1 MKIIN
6 TITVIFIIIKLLD
19 LKITAMEI
27 NNKHDLVIRNGKI
40 IDGSGSKPFFGDIAI
55 DNGIITSVGKINSS
69 GNKELDAQG
78 NLVTPGW
85 VDIHTHYDGQVSWD
99 PYLTPSSWHG
109 VTTAVMGNCGVGFAP
124 VRPGDESFLIQLMEG
139 VEDIPGSAL
148 HEGIDWDWETFP
160 EFLDAIDKKEFVMDV
175 GFMMGHGPLR
185 SYVMGYER
193 CQNQVDATDEEINKM
208 SELVTEAIEAGALGF
223 STSRTVLHRDIYG
236 KYVPGTEASTE
247 EMRALA
253 FAIDKA
259 GEGTLEITSD
269 WLDEEM
275 EMSWMQEYVKKTDCG
290 LTFLQT
296 KGDAVKTILFS
307 EEQFLKGKNI
317 RPQFPGRNVGLMF
330 GWGTSVN
337 PFIQFPAYKEIAE
350 LPMDQKLKI
359 LKDPL
364 FKQKLLSQEPDFE
377 SEIRAILSNNPS
389 NKTREQIAQDV
400 ALPTTIT
407 TNYKTQFILG
417 TPPNYEPKK
426 EDSIAAIASKM
437 KISELEVIY
446 DEMLKN
452 QGTNLIYAAFTPY
465 EKYKLDFVEQA
476 YRLKSSVAGGSDGGA
491 HCGLICDASMPTTN
505 ISHWGRDREAGKKFP
520 LEMLIK
526 KQTKDTAE
534 TFGLFDRGEIK
545 SGMLADINIIDFDK
559 LNVSHPTMIHDLPLG
574 GRRLVQDS
582 AGYIATIKNGLIV
595 SENGKNNGVLPGK
608 LIRGKQVCEVKS
620 GISKVSFFDKT
631 IRLLAVKILR
641 FFWGLSGKS
650 LKTTIVSET

>member
-1 MKIIN
+1 
-6 TITVIFIIIKLLD
+6 
-19 LKITAMEI
+19 MEE
-27 NNKHDLVIRNGKI
+27 NNLHDLVIRNGKI
-40 IDGSGSKPFFGDIAI
+40 LDGSGKKSFFGDIAI
-55 DNGIITSVGKINSS
+55 DDGKITSVGKIEGS
-69 GNKELDAQG
+69 GKEELDAKG

-124 VRPGDESFLIQLMEG
+124 VRPGDENFLIQLMEG

-193 CQNQVDATDEEINKM
+193 CQNQVDASDEEISKM

-236 KYVPGTEASTE
+236 KYVPGTEASSE

-253 FAIDKA
+253 FGVDKA

-275 EMSWMQEYVKKTDCG
+275 EMSWMQEYVKKSDCG

-296 KGDAVKTILFS
+296 KGDAIKTILFS
-307 EEQFLKGKNI
+307 EEHFLKGKNI

-330 GWGTSVN
+330 GWETSVN
-337 PFIQFPAYKEIAE
+337 PFMQFPAYKEIAD
-350 LPMDQKLKI
+350 LPMDQKLEI
-359 LKDPL
+359 LKDPT

-377 SEIRAILSNNPS
+377 SEIRARLADNPS
-389 NKTREQIAQDV
+389 NKTREEIAQDV

-407 TNYKTQFILG
+407 SNYKTQFILG
-417 TPPNYEPKK
+417 TPPNYEPKE
-426 EDSIAAIASKM
+426 EDSIAAIAARKN
-437 KISELEVIY
+437 ISELEVMY
-446 DEMLKN
+446 DEMLQN
-452 QGTNLIYAAFTPY
+452 QGSNLIYAAFTPY

-505 ISHWGRDREAGKKFP
+505 ISHWGRDREAGRKFP

-545 SGMLADINIIDFDK
+545 PGMLADINIIDFDK
-559 LNVSHPTMIHDLPLG
+559 LNVSHPTMIYDLPLG
-574 GRRLVQDS
+574 GRRLVQD
-582 AGYIATIKNGLIV
+582 ATGYIATIKNGQVV
-595 SENGKNNGVLPGK
+595 SENGKANGVLPGK

-620 GISKVSFFDKT
+620 GISEVSFFDKT
-631 IRLLAVKILR
+631 IRLLAVKTLR
-641 FFWGLSGKS
+641 FFWALSGKS
-650 LKTTIVSET
+650 MKTTIVSET

>member
-1 MKIIN
+1 
-6 TITVIFIIIKLLD
+6 
-19 LKITAMEI
+19 MEI
-27 NNKHDLVIRNGKI
+27 NKSTHDLIIRNGKI
-40 IDGSGSKPFFGDIAI
+40 IDGSGKKPFFGDIAI
-55 DNGIITSVGKINSS
+55 DGGKITSVGKIENS
-69 GNKELDAQG
+69 GKEEFDAKG

-124 VRPGDESFLIQLMEG
+124 VRPGDENFLIQLMEG

-193 CQNQVDATDEEINKM
+193 CQNQVDASDEEISKM
-208 SELVTEAIEAGALGF
+208 SELVTEAIESGALGF

-236 KYVPGTEASTE
+236 KYVPGTEASSE

-253 FAIDKA
+253 FGVDKA

-275 EMSWMQEYVKKTDCG
+275 EMSWMQEYVKKSDCG

-307 EEQFLKGKNI
+307 EEHFLKGKNI

-330 GWGTSVN
+330 GWETSVN
-337 PFIQFPAYKEIAE
+337 PFMQFPAYKEIAD
-350 LPMDQKLKI
+350 LPMDQKLEI
-359 LKDPL
+359 LKDPT

-377 SEIRAILSNNPS
+377 PEIRARLADNPS
-389 NKTREQIAQDV
+389 NKTREEIAQDV

-407 TNYKTQFILG
+407 SNYKTQFILG
-417 TPPNYEPKK
+417 TPPNYEPKE
-426 EDSIAAIASKM
+426 EDSIAAIASRKN
-437 KISELEVIY
+437 ISELEVMY
-446 DEMLKN
+446 DEMLQN
-452 QGTNLIYAAFTPY
+452 QGSNLIYAAFTPY

-505 ISHWGRDREAGKKFP
+505 ISHWGRDREAGRKFP

-574 GRRLVQDS
+574 GRRLVQD
-582 AGYIATIKNGLIV
+582 ATGYIATIKNGQV
-595 SENGKNNGVLPGK
+595 VFENGKANGVLPGK

-620 GISKVSFFDKT
+620 GISEVSFFDKT
-631 IRLLAVKILR
+631 IRLLAVKTLR
-641 FFWGLSGKS
+641 FFWALSGKS
-650 LKTTIVSET
+650 MKTTIVSET

>member
-1 MKIIN
+1 
-6 TITVIFIIIKLLD
+6 
-19 LKITAMEI
+19 MEA
-27 NNKHDLVIRNGKI
+27 NNLHDLVIRNGKI
-40 IDGSGSKPFFGDIAI
+40 FDGSGKKPFFGDIAI
-55 DNGIITSVGKINSS
+55 DDGKITSVGKIERS
-69 GNKELDAQG
+69 GKEELNAKG

-124 VRPGDESFLIQLMEG
+124 VRPGDENFLIQLMEG

-148 HEGIDWDWETFP
+148 HEGIDWNWETFP

-193 CQNQVDATDEEINKM
+193 CQNQVDASDEEISKM

-236 KYVPGTEASTE
+236 KYVPGTEASSE

-253 FAIDKA
+253 FGVDKA

-275 EMSWMQEYVKKTDCG
+275 EMSWMKEYVKKSDCG

-307 EEQFLKGKNI
+307 EEHFLKGKNI

-330 GWGTSVN
+330 GWETSVN
-337 PFIQFPAYKEIAE
+337 PFMQFPAYKEIAD
-350 LPMDQKLKI
+350 LPLDQKYEI
-359 LKDPL
+359 LKDPI
-364 FKQKLLSQEPDFE
+364 FKEKLLNQEPDFE
-377 SEIRAILSNNPS
+377 TEIRARLADNPS
-389 NKTREQIAQDV
+389 NKTREEIAQDV

-407 TNYKTQFILG
+407 SSYKTQFILG
-417 TPPNYEPKK
+417 TPPNYEPKE
-426 EDSIAAIASKM
+426 EDSIASIALRKN
-437 KISELEVIY
+437 ISELEVMY

-465 EKYKLDFVEQA
+465 EKYKLEFVEQA

-505 ISHWGRDREAGKKFP
+505 ISHWGRDREAGRKFP

-545 SGMLADINIIDFDK
+545 AGMLADINIIDFNK

-574 GRRLVQDS
+574 GRRLVQD
-582 AGYIATIKNGLIV
+582 ATGYVATIKNGQVV
-595 SENGKNNGVLPGK
+595 SENGKANGVLPGK
-608 LIRGKQVCEVKS
+608 LIRGKQVCEVKT
-620 GISKVSFFDKT
+620 GISKVSLFDKT
-631 IRLLAVKILR
+631 IRLLAVKV
-641 FFWGLSGKS
+641 LSFIWRLTGKS
-650 LKTTIVSET
+650 MKTTIVSET

>member
-1 MKIIN
+1 
-6 TITVIFIIIKLLD
+6 
-19 LKITAMEI
+19 MEI
-27 NNKHDLVIRNGKI
+27 SQNTHDLIIRNGKI
-40 IDGSGSKPFFGDIAI
+40 IDGSGKKPFFGDIAI
-55 DNGIITSVGKINSS
+55 DDGKITSVGKIHSS
-69 GNKELDAQG
+69 GKEEFDAKG

-124 VRPGDESFLIQLMEG
+124 VRPGDENFLIQLMEG

-193 CQNQVDATDEEINKM
+193 CQNQVDASDEEISKM
-208 SELVTEAIEAGALGF
+208 SELVTEAIKAGALGF

-236 KYVPGTEASTE
+236 KYVPGTEASSE

-253 FAIDKA
+253 FGVDKA

-275 EMSWMQEYVKKTDCG
+275 EMSWMKEYVKKSDCG

-307 EEQFLKGKNI
+307 EEHFLKGKNI

-330 GWGTSVN
+330 GWETSVN
-337 PFIQFPAYKEIAE
+337 PFMQFPAYKEIAD
-350 LPMDQKLKI
+350 LPMDQKFKI

-364 FKQKLLSQEPDFE
+364 FKEKLLSQEPDFE
-377 SEIRAILSNNPS
+377 SEIMARLADNPS
-389 NKTREQIAQDV
+389 NKTREEIAQDV

-407 TNYKTQFILG
+407 SNYKTQFILG
-417 TPPNYEPKK
+417 TPPNYEPKE
-426 EDSIAAIASKM
+426 EDSIAAIASRKD
-437 KISELEVIY
+437 ISELEVMY
-446 DEMLKN
+446 DEMLQN

-505 ISHWGRDREAGKKFP
+505 ISHWGRDREAGRKFP

-559 LNVSHPTMIHDLPLG
+559 LSVSHPTMIHDLPLG
-574 GRRLVQDS
+574 GRRLVQD
-582 AGYIATIKNGLIV
+582 ATGYIATIKNGQVV
-595 SENGKNNGVLPGK
+595 SENGKANGALPGK
-608 LIRGKQVCEVKS
+608 LIRGKQICEVKT
-620 GISKVSFFDKT
+620 GISEVSLFDKT
-631 IRLLAVKILR
+631 IRLLAVKV
-641 FFWGLSGKS
+641 LSFVWRLTGKS
-650 LKTTIVSET
+650 MKTTIVSET

>member
-6 TITVIFIIIKLLD
+6 ITAIFIIIKLLD

-160 EFLDAIDKKEFVMDV
+160 EFLDVIDKKEFVMDV

-330 GWGTSVN
+330 GWETSVN

-377 SEIRAILSNNPS
+377 SEIRAKLENNPS

-417 TPPNYEPKK
+417 TPPNYEPKE
-426 EDSIAAIASKM
+426 EDSIAAIASQKN
-437 KISELEVIY
+437 ISELEVMY

-505 ISHWGRDREAGKKFP
+505 ISHWGRDREAGRKLP

-582 AGYIATIKNGLIV
+582 EGYIATIKNGLIV
-595 SENGKNNGVLPGK
+595 SENGKTNGVLPGK

-641 FFWGLSGKS
+641 FFWSLSGKS

>member
-1 MKIIN
+1 
-6 TITVIFIIIKLLD
+6 
-19 LKITAMEI
+19 MESNSNI
-27 NNKHDLVIRNGKI
+27 HDLVIRNGKI
-40 IDGSGSKPFFGDIAI
+40 IDGSGKKPFFGDVAI
-55 DNGIITSVGKINSS
+55 DNGKITSAGKIKGS
-69 GNKELDAQG
+69 GKEELDAKG

-124 VRPGDESFLIQLMEG
+124 VRPGDENFLIQLMEG

-193 CQNQVDATDEEINKM
+193 CQNQVDASDEEISKM

-236 KYVPGTEASTE
+236 KYVPGTEASSE

-253 FAIDKA
+253 FGVDKA

-275 EMSWMQEYVKKTDCG
+275 EMSWMQEYVKKSDCG

-307 EEQFLKGKNI
+307 EEHFLKGKNI

-330 GWGTSVN
+330 GWETSVN
-337 PFIQFPAYKEIAE
+337 PFMQFPAYKEIAN
-350 LPMDQKLKI
+350 LPMDQKLEI
-359 LKDPL
+359 LKDPT

-377 SEIRAILSNNPS
+377 SEIRARLADNPF
-389 NKTREQIAQDV
+389 NKTREEIAQDV

-407 TNYKTQFILG
+407 SNYKTQFILG
-417 TPPNYEPKK
+417 TPPNYEPKE
-426 EDSIAAIASKM
+426 EDSIAAIASRKN
-437 KISELEVIY
+437 ISELEVMY
-446 DEMLKN
+446 DEMLQN
-452 QGTNLIYAAFTPY
+452 QGSNLIYAAFTPY

-505 ISHWGRDREAGKKFP
+505 ISHWGRDREAGRKFP

-545 SGMLADINIIDFDK
+545 PGMLADINIIDFDK
-559 LNVSHPTMIHDLPLG
+559 LNVSHPTMIYDLPLG
-574 GRRLVQDS
+574 GRRLVQD
-582 AGYIATIKNGLIV
+582 ATGYIATIKNGQVV
-595 SENGKNNGVLPGK
+595 SENGKANGVLPGK

-620 GISKVSFFDKT
+620 GISEVSFFDKT
-631 IRLLAVKILR
+631 IRLLAVKTLR
-641 FFWGLSGKS
+641 FFWALSGKS
-650 LKTTIVSET
+650 MKTTIVSET

>member
-1 MKIIN
+1 
-6 TITVIFIIIKLLD
+6 
-19 LKITAMEI
+19 MEI
-27 NNKHDLVIRNGKI
+27 NKSTHDLIIRNGKI
-40 IDGSGSKPFFGDIAI
+40 IDGSGKKPFFGDIAI
-55 DNGIITSVGKINSS
+55 DGGKITSVGKIENS
-69 GNKELDAQG
+69 GKEEFDAKG

-124 VRPGDESFLIQLMEG
+124 VRPGDENFLIQLMEG

-193 CQNQVDATDEEINKM
+193 CQNQVDASDEEISKM

-236 KYVPGTEASTE
+236 KYVPGTEASSE

-253 FAIDKA
+253 FGVDKA

-275 EMSWMQEYVKKTDCG
+275 EMSWMQEYVKKSDCG

-307 EEQFLKGKNI
+307 EEHFLKGKNI

-330 GWGTSVN
+330 GWETSVN
-337 PFIQFPAYKEIAE
+337 PFMQFPAYKEIAD
-350 LPMDQKLKI
+350 LPMDQKLEI
-359 LKDPL
+359 LKDPT

-377 SEIRAILSNNPS
+377 SEIRARLADNPS
-389 NKTREQIAQDV
+389 NKTREEIAQDV

-407 TNYKTQFILG
+407 SNYKTQFILG
-417 TPPNYEPKK
+417 TPPNYEPKE
-426 EDSIAAIASKM
+426 EDSIAAIASK
-437 KISELEVIY
+437 KNISELEVMY
-446 DEMLKN
+446 DEMLQN
-452 QGTNLIYAAFTPY
+452 QGSNLIYAAFTPY

-505 ISHWGRDREAGKKFP
+505 ISHWGRDREAGRKFP

-545 SGMLADINIIDFDK
+545 PGMLADINIIDFDK
-559 LNVSHPTMIHDLPLG
+559 LNVSHPSMIHDLPLG
-574 GRRLVQDS
+574 GRRLVQD
-582 AGYIATIKNGLIV
+582 ATGYIATIKNGQVV
-595 SENGKNNGVLPGK
+595 SENGKANGVLPGK

-620 GISKVSFFDKT
+620 GISEVSFFDKT
-631 IRLLAVKILR
+631 IRLLAVKTLR

-650 LKTTIVSET
+650 MKTTIVSET

>member
-1 MKIIN
+1 MQNN
-6 TITVIFIIIKLLD
+6 T
-19 LKITAMEI
+19 M
-27 NNKHDLVIRNGKI
+27 HDLVLRNGKI
-40 IDGSGSKPFFGDIAI
+40 FDGSGDKPFVGDIAI
-55 DNGIITSVGKINSS
+55 DDGKISFVGKVTNS
-69 GNKELDAQG
+69 GKEEIDAHN
-78 NLVTPGW
+78 NLITPGW

-124 VRPGDESFLIQLMEG
+124 VRPGDENFLIQLMEG

-175 GFMMGHGPLR
+175 GFMIGHGPLR

-193 CQNQVDATDEEINKM
+193 CQNQVDASEEEISKM

-236 KYVPGTEASTE
+236 KYVPGTEASSE

-253 FAIDKA
+253 FGVDKA

-275 EMSWMQEYVKKTDCG
+275 EMSWMKEYVKKSNCG

-296 KGDAVKTILFS
+296 KGDAVKTILFA
-307 EEQFLKGKNI
+307 EEHFLKGKNI

-330 GWGTSVN
+330 GWETSVN
-337 PFIQFPAYKEIAE
+337 PFSQFPAYKEIAD
-350 LPMDQKLKI
+350 LPLEQKYEI

-364 FKQKLLSQEPDFE
+364 FKKRLLSQEPDFE
-377 SEIRAILSNNPS
+377 TEIMKRLADNPS
-389 NKTREQIAQDV
+389 NKTREEIAQDV

-407 TNYKTQFILG
+407 SNFKTQFVLG
-417 TPPNYEPKK
+417 TPPNYEPKE
-426 EDSIAAIASKM
+426 EDSIASIALRKN
-437 KISELEVIY
+437 ISELEVMY

-476 YRLKSSVAGGSDGGA
+476 YQLKSSVAGGSDGGA

-520 LEMLIK
+520 LELLIK

-545 SGMLADINIIDFDK
+545 AGMLADINIIDFDK

-574 GRRLVQDS
+574 GRRLVQD
-582 AGYIATIKNGLIV
+582 ATGYIATIKNGKVV
-595 SENGKNNGVLPGK
+595 SENGQANGVLPGK
-608 LIRGKQVCEVKS
+608 LIRGKQVCEVKT
-620 GISKVSFFDKT
+620 GISEVSYFDKT
-631 IRLLAVKILR
+631 IRLLAVKALGFI
-641 FFWGLSGKS
+641 WKLSGRSMKS
-650 LKTTIVSET
+650 TIVSDT

>member
-1 MKIIN
+1 MQTN
-6 TITVIFIIIKLLD
+6 T
-19 LKITAMEI
+19 M
-27 NNKHDLVIRNGKI
+27 HDLVIRNGKI
-40 IDGSGSKPFFGDIAI
+40 FDGSGDKPFVGDIAI
-55 DNGIITSVGKINSS
+55 DDGKISFVGKVTNS
-69 GNKELDAQG
+69 GKEEIDAHN
-78 NLVTPGW
+78 NLITPGW

-124 VRPGDESFLIQLMEG
+124 VRPGDENFLIQLMEG

-175 GFMMGHGPLR
+175 GFMIGHGPLR

-193 CQNQVDATDEEINKM
+193 CQNQVDASEEEISKM

-236 KYVPGTEASTE
+236 KYVPGTEASSE

-253 FAIDKA
+253 FGVDKA

-275 EMSWMQEYVKKTDCG
+275 EMSWMKEYVKKSNCG

-296 KGDAVKTILFS
+296 KGDAVKTILFA
-307 EEQFLKGKNI
+307 EEHFLKGKNI

-330 GWGTSVN
+330 GWETSVN
-337 PFIQFPAYKEIAE
+337 PFSQFPAYKEIAD
-350 LPMDQKLKI
+350 LPLEQKYEI

-364 FKQKLLSQEPDFE
+364 FKKRLLSQEPDFE
-377 SEIRAILSNNPS
+377 TEIMKRLADNPS
-389 NKTREQIAQDV
+389 NKTREEIAQDV

-407 TNYKTQFILG
+407 SNFKTQFVLG
-417 TPPNYEPKK
+417 TPPNYEPKE
-426 EDSIAAIASKM
+426 EDSIASIALRKN
-437 KISELEVIY
+437 ISELEVMY

-476 YRLKSSVAGGSDGGA
+476 YQLKSSVAGGSDGGA

-520 LEMLIK
+520 LELLIK

-545 SGMLADINIIDFDK
+545 AGMLADINIIDFDK
-559 LNVSHPTMIHDLPLG
+559 LNVSHPRMIHDLPLG
-574 GRRLVQDS
+574 GRRLVQD
-582 AGYIATIKNGLIV
+582 ATGYIATIKNGKVV
-595 SENGKNNGVLPGK
+595 SVNGHANGVLPGK
-608 LIRGKQVCEVKS
+608 LIRGKQVCEVKT
-620 GISKVSFFDKT
+620 GISEVPYFDKA
-631 IRLLAVKILR
+631 IRLLAVKALR
-641 FFWGLSGKS
+641 FIWKLSGKS
-650 LKTTIVSET
+650 MKSTIVSET

>member
-1 MKIIN
+1 
-6 TITVIFIIIKLLD
+6 
-19 LKITAMEI
+19 MET
-27 NNKHDLVIRNGKI
+27 NNLHDLVIRNGKI
-40 IDGSGSKPFFGDIAI
+40 LDGSGKKPFFGDIAI
-55 DNGIITSVGKINSS
+55 DDGKITSVGKIESS
-69 GNKELDAQG
+69 GKKEFDAKG

-124 VRPGDESFLIQLMEG
+124 VRPGDENFLIQLMEG

-193 CQNQVDATDEEINKM
+193 CQNQVDASDEEISKM

-236 KYVPGTEASTE
+236 KYVPGTEASSE

-253 FAIDKA
+253 FGVDKA

-275 EMSWMQEYVKKTDCG
+275 EMSWMQEYVKKSDCG

-307 EEQFLKGKNI
+307 EEHFLKGKNI

-330 GWGTSVN
+330 GWETSVN
-337 PFIQFPAYKEIAE
+337 PFIQFPAYKEIAD
-350 LPMDQKLKI
+350 LPIDKKFEI

-364 FKQKLLSQEPDFE
+364 FKEKLLSQEPDFE
-377 SEIRAILSNNPS
+377 SEIRARLADNPS
-389 NKTREQIAQDV
+389 NKSREEIAQDV
-400 ALPTTIT
+400 ALPTTLT
-407 TNYKTQFILG
+407 SNYKTQFILG
-417 TPPNYEPKK
+417 TPPNYEPKE
-426 EDSIAAIASKM
+426 EDSIAAIASK
-437 KISELEVIY
+437 KNISELEVMY
-446 DEMLKN
+446 DEMLQN

-476 YRLKSSVAGGSDGGA
+476 YQLKSSVAGGSDGGA

-505 ISHWGRDREAGKKFP
+505 ISHWGRDREAGRKLP

-559 LNVSHPTMIHDLPLG
+559 LNVGHPTMIHDLPLG
-574 GRRLVQDS
+574 GRRLVQD
-582 AGYIATIKNGLIV
+582 ATGYIATIKNGQVV
-595 SENGKNNGVLPGK
+595 SENGKANGVLPGK

-620 GISKVSFFDKT
+620 GISEVSFFDKT
-631 IRLLAVKILR
+631 IRLLAVKTLR

-650 LKTTIVSET
+650 MKTTIVSDT

>member
-1 MKIIN
+1 
-6 TITVIFIIIKLLD
+6 
-19 LKITAMEI
+19 MEI
-27 NNKHDLVIRNGKI
+27 NKSTHDLIIRNGKI
-40 IDGSGSKPFFGDIAI
+40 IDGSGNKPFYGDIAI
-55 DNGIITSVGKINSS
+55 DDGKITSVGKIESS
-69 GNKELDAQG
+69 GKEELDARG

-124 VRPGDESFLIQLMEG
+124 VRPGDENFLIQLMEG

-193 CQNQVDATDEEINKM
+193 CQNQVDASDEEISKM

-236 KYVPGTEASTE
+236 KYVPGTEASSE

-253 FAIDKA
+253 FGIDKA

-275 EMSWMQEYVKKTDCG
+275 EMSWMQEYVKKSDCG

-307 EEQFLKGKNI
+307 EEHFLKGKNI

-330 GWGTSVN
+330 GWETSVN
-337 PFIQFPAYKEIAE
+337 PFMQFPAYKEIAD
-350 LPMDQKLKI
+350 LPMDQKLEI
-359 LKDPL
+359 LKDPT

-377 SEIRAILSNNPS
+377 SEIKARLADNPS
-389 NKTREQIAQDV
+389 NKTREEIAQDV

-407 TNYKTQFILG
+407 SNYKTQFILG
-417 TPPNYEPKK
+417 TPPNYEPKE
-426 EDSIAAIASKM
+426 EDSIAAIALRKN
-437 KISELEVIY
+437 ISELEVMY
-446 DEMLKN
+446 DEMLQN
-452 QGTNLIYAAFTPY
+452 QGSNLIYAAFTPY

-505 ISHWGRDREAGKKFP
+505 ISHWGRDREAGRKFP

-545 SGMLADINIIDFDK
+545 PGMLADINIIDFDK
-559 LNVSHPTMIHDLPLG
+559 LNVSHPTMIYDLPLG
-574 GRRLVQDS
+574 GRRLVQD
-582 AGYIATIKNGLIV
+582 ATGYIATIKNGQVV
-595 SENGKNNGVLPGK
+595 SENGKANGVLPGK

-620 GISKVSFFDKT
+620 GISEVSFFDKT
-631 IRLLAVKILR
+631 IRLLAVKTLR
-641 FFWGLSGKS
+641 FFWALSGKS
-650 LKTTIVSET
+650 MKTTIVSET